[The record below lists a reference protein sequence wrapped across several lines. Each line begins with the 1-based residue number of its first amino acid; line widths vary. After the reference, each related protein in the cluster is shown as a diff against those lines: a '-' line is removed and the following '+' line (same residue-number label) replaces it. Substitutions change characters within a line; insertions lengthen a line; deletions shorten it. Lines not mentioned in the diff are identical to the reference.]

1 MIPAFLQE
9 FFFKIIMSGEIKNR
23 VAENTNLLTFDL
35 EDYYIEG
42 ERIQIDISQWLD
54 QGFILREKDF
64 RTSLE
69 SYNWEQYK
77 GMYVTVFCGTDA
89 IVPAWAFMLLVVKL
103 SPFIEKVV
111 IGDLEVLET
120 ALYDEI
126 LNNIDLSIYKDKYVI
141 IKGCANK
148 PVPQSAY
155 LNITNRLIGVAKSV
169 MYGEACS
176 SVPLYK
182 KR

>member
-1 MIPAFLQE
+1 M
-9 FFFKIIMSGEIKNR
+9 GEIKNR

-35 EDYYIEG
+35 EDYYVAG
-42 ERIQIDISQWLD
+42 QRIQVDISQWLD
-54 QGFILREKDF
+54 QGFILREKEF

-69 SYNWEQYK
+69 AHDWEQY
-77 GMYVTVFCGTDA
+77 VNSFVAVNCSTDA
-89 IVPAWAFMLLVVKL
+89 IIPGWAFMLLVVKL
-103 SPFIEKVV
+103 SPFVKKVV

-120 ALYDEI
+120 ALYEEA
-126 LNNIDLSIYKDKYVI
+126 LEKIDLSIYDDKYVI
-141 IKGCANK
+141 IKGCAHK

-155 LNITNRLIGVAKSV
+155 ANITTKLIKISKSV

-182 KR
+182 KSKI